1 MEMTLALLK
10 NFVTCMQ
17 GLPTL
22 LRVLRF
28 YVLNKGNASRM
39 GKSGG
44 ISCML
49 RLIKHCGKRHQLVQ
63 KLALNALTCMCQPT
77 NQEAF
82 FLGVAGISDLLKV
95 GGVVVIVVVNV
106 IIVVECYI
114 YTGRGGYRRYS
125 RRKKTS
131 RSTSSQ
137 SYVMWFTNDSGRR
150 EKTIAIREGILEVL
164 LEMLKNKA
172 GRKMFVDSRGPQIL
186 HRIAIEHFD
195 NPRLERVLVKSMEV
209 IRRSLHYETM
219 PVPGH
224 NGPFLFGLPDTIVD
238 ESSSDSAGS
247 DDDDG

>member
-1 MEMTLALLK
+1 MDIERIFNGDLPTPCESIFHQARTSGAMEMTLALLK

-114 YTGRGGYRRYS
+114 IYIYR
-125 RRKKTS
+125 
-131 RSTSSQ
+131 
-137 SYVMWFTNDSGRR
+137 
-150 EKTIAIREGILEVL
+150 
-164 LEMLKNKA
+164 
-172 GRKMFVDSRGPQIL
+172 
-186 HRIAIEHFD
+186 
-195 NPRLERVLVKSMEV
+195 
-209 IRRSLHYETM
+209 
-219 PVPGH
+219 
-224 NGPFLFGLPDTIVD
+224 
-238 ESSSDSAGS
+238 
-247 DDDDG
+247 